1 MRYFLC
7 ILFFIYAYCEIS
19 FFIKVADSIGV
30 FLALICI
37 IATSFIG
44 FSLVKTQGLKNFS
57 IMRQKMAN
65 HQSLK
70 NEVIKNVALLFAGFF
85 LLIPGFL
92 TDILGVILLIPYVQ
106 NYLVKLIVKKMPIQS
121 SVDSSRSF
129 NQSDEIIEG
138 EFIRK
143 DDE

>member
-44 FSLVKTQGLKNFS
+44 FSLVKTKGLKNFS

-106 NYLVKLIVKKMPIQS
+106 NYLVKLVVEKMPIQS
-121 SVDSSRSF
+121 SVDSSRSY

>member
-92 TDILGVILLIPYVQ
+92 TDILGVILLIPYIQ
-106 NYLVKLIVKKMPIQS
+106 NYLVKLVIEKMPIQS
-121 SVDSSRSF
+121 SVDSSRSY

>member
-106 NYLVKLIVKKMPIQS
+106 NYLVKLVVEKMPIQS
-121 SVDSSRSF
+121 SVDSSRSY

>member
-7 ILFFIYAYCEIS
+7 ILFFIYAYFEIS

-129 NQSDEIIEG
+129 HQSDEIIEG

>member
-1 MRYFLC
+1 MRFFLY

-70 NEVIKNVALLFAGFF
+70 DEVIKNFALLFAGFF

-92 TDILGVILLIPYVQ
+92 TDILGAILLIPYMQ
-106 NYLVKLIVKKMPIQS
+106 EFLVKLIVKKMPIKSTLVS
-121 SVDSSRSF
+121 STSI
-129 NQSDEIIEG
+129 NQSEEIIEG
-138 EFIRK
+138 EFRRK
-143 DDE
+143 NDE

>member
-7 ILFFIYAYCEIS
+7 ILFFIYAYFEIS

-106 NYLVKLIVKKMPIQS
+106 NYLVKLILKKMPIQS

>member
-1 MRYFLC
+1 MRFFLC

-57 IMRQKMAN
+57 IVRQKMAN
-65 HQSLK
+65 QQSLK
-70 NEVIKNVALLFAGFF
+70 NEAIKSIALLFAGFF

-92 TDILGVILLIPYVQ
+92 TDILGAILLIPYVQ
-106 NYLVKLIVKKMPIQS
+106 EFLVKLIVKKMPIKSTIVS
-121 SVDSSRSF
+121 STSI
-129 NQSDEIIEG
+129 NQSEEIIEG

>member
-7 ILFFIYAYCEIS
+7 ILFFIYAYFEIS

>member
-7 ILFFIYAYCEIS
+7 ILFFIYAYFEIS

-44 FSLVKTQGLKNFS
+44 FYLVKTQGLKNFS

>member
-92 TDILGVILLIPYVQ
+92 TDILGAILLIPYVQ
-106 NYLVKLIVKKMPIQS
+106 NYLVKLVVEKMPIQS
-121 SVDSSRSF
+121 SVDSSRSY
-129 NQSDEIIEG
+129 NQTDEIIEG

>member
-7 ILFFIYAYCEIS
+7 ILFFIYAYFEIS

-65 HQSLK
+65 NQSLK

-92 TDILGVILLIPYVQ
+92 TDLLGVILLIPYVQ
-106 NYLVKLIVKKMPIQS
+106 NYLVKLIVEKMPIQS
-121 SVDSSRSF
+121 SVDSSRSY
-129 NQSDEIIEG
+129 NQTDEIIEG

>member
-7 ILFFIYAYCEIS
+7 ILFFIYAYFEII

-92 TDILGVILLIPYVQ
+92 TDLLGVILLIPYVQ
-106 NYLVKLIVKKMPIQS
+106 NYLVKLIVEKMPIQS

-129 NQSDEIIEG
+129 HQSDEIIEG

>member
-7 ILFFIYAYCEIS
+7 ILFFIYAYFEIS

-92 TDILGVILLIPYVQ
+92 TDLLGVILLIPYVQ
-106 NYLVKLIVKKMPIQS
+106 NYLVKLIVEKMPIQS
-121 SVDSSRSF
+121 SVDSSRFF

>member
-57 IMRQKMAN
+57 IVRQKMAN
-65 HQSLK
+65 QQSLK
-70 NEVIKNVALLFAGFF
+70 NEAIKSIALLFAGFF

-92 TDILGVILLIPYVQ
+92 TDILGAILLIPYVQ
-106 NYLVKLIVKKMPIQS
+106 EFLVKLIVKKMPIKSTIVS
-121 SVDSSRSF
+121 STSI
-129 NQSDEIIEG
+129 NQYEDIIEG

>member
-7 ILFFIYAYCEIS
+7 ILFFIYAYFEIS

-106 NYLVKLIVKKMPIQS
+106 NYLVKLIVEKMPIQS
-121 SVDSSRSF
+121 SVDSSRFF

>member
-7 ILFFIYAYCEIS
+7 ILFFIYAYFEIS

-70 NEVIKNVALLFAGFF
+70 NEVIKNVAFLFAGFF